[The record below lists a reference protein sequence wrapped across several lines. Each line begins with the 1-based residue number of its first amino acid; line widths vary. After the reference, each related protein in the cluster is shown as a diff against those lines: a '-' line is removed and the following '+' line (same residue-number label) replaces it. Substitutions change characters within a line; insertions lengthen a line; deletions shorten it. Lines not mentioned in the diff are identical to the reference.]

1 MSFLVITSSLN
12 EDVKGVVISC
22 YRVSP
27 LYSPGQ
33 DEMGSS
39 LVLLFVLFITSFIVE
54 QFYVDV
60 LSIVLLCYKN
70 LAYMG
75 PSKIP
80 QTIGVASVR
89 VN

>member
-1 MSFLVITSSLN
+1 
-12 EDVKGVVISC
+12 
-22 YRVSP
+22 
-27 LYSPGQ
+27 
-33 DEMGSS
+33 MGSS

>member
-1 MSFLVITSSLN
+1 
-12 EDVKGVVISC
+12 
-22 YRVSP
+22 
-27 LYSPGQ
+27 
-33 DEMGSS
+33 MGSS

-60 LSIVLLCYKN
+60 LSIVLCYKN